1 MTCSLPP
8 PWSDLKVSNV
18 SLVKTYTYI
27 SDIFVPDQSRSFQSL
42 AAVHHSERKTQ
53 KIIKDTIFTL
63 LFKNSITIHIIHK
76 EKTNETMFNELGAKK
91 VSLLAEVS
99 HGEAFLP
106 RRERPL
112 LAGKKKVSSTACHS
126 GISTSPKKI
135 FDEHWLQFFCNLNS
149 PKKLH
154 LPIGQVKNRNH

>member
-1 MTCSLPP
+1 MGKSLVRPHLSKPIAFLTCSLPST
-8 PWSDLKVSNV
+8 WSDLKVSNV

-27 SDIFVPDQSRSFQSL
+27 SDIFVPGQSRSFQSL

-91 VSLLAEVS
+91 VS
-99 HGEAFLP
+99 
-106 RRERPL
+106 
-112 LAGKKKVSSTACHS
+112 STACHS